1 MDCVHNMKETLQVEA
16 PANGG
21 MTQSVSFFRRENLR
35 VNSDS
40 RNSKPAKALLNEMAN
55 DTDLSLNMAGEF
67 ALPAVHEV
75 RKDDF
80 MDYVRLLLQYQY
92 LQSLASSGAKLTI
105 TFNGG
110 KAKRALD
117 ETIQESNLEQVQQKL
132 ERKLEI
138 RTRWTENHPEF
149 LVCINVNRKF
159 MKCKLR

>member
-1 MDCVHNMKETLQVEA
+1 MKETLQVEA
-16 PANGG
+16 PANGV

-40 RNSKPAKALLNEMAN
+40 RNSKPAKALLDEMAN

-75 RKDDF
+75 RKDDV
-80 MDYVRLLLQYQY
+80 MDYVRLLLQYQH

-132 ERKLEI
+132 QKLERKLEI